1 MCVCVHVVC
10 VCACCVLA
18 GGGGWGVG
26 GLNEQGRNGVG
37 KGTTGTVY
45 EAIQCLGAS
54 VH

>member
-10 VCACCVLA
+10 WL
-18 GGGGWGVG
+18 WVG